1 MRLSLISPI
10 AAVIA
15 ATFLFGQTAHA
26 ELLIEVDKST
36 QRMIVT
42 LNGDQLY
49 DWPVSTGA
57 ASYGTPSGTFKPFRM
72 EIDHHSDEYDNAPMP
87 YSIFFTQTGV
97 AMHGTYEQYSLG
109 HAVSHG
115 CVRLSVKNAATLWKL
130 VKSEK
135 MANTTVVLNEATS
148 NSTRPTLAVSQPMFL
163 TPDKPAENSSL
174 PLQYRRVY
182 DDRPPMP
189 SPYFR

>member
-1 MRLSLISPI
+1 
-10 AAVIA
+10 
-15 ATFLFGQTAHA
+15 
-26 ELLIEVDKST
+26 
-36 QRMIVT
+36 
-42 LNGDQLY
+42 
-49 DWPVSTGA
+49 
-57 ASYGTPSGTFKPFRM
+57 M

-97 AMHGTYEQYSLG
+97 AMHGTYEQRSLG

-135 MANTTVVLNEATS
+135 MANTTVVLDDKTS
-148 NSTRPTLAVSQPMFL
+148 NPKQPTLAVSQPMLL
-163 TPDKPAENSSL
+163 TPDEPAEHTSP

-182 DDRPPMP
+182 DDRLPML